1 MSATLTGKIREG
13 RGKSAAR
20 AARREEL
27 LPGVLYG
34 MQDNVSFT
42 IIEKELK
49 KILHAEGKNV
59 LIDLNIEGDAKG
71 KSRKVVLK
79 DYQTHPLKANWRHVD
94 FLEVD
99 ESKKIHVQVS
109 FVFKGKSPGEKQ
121 GGIVN
126 HLLDEIE
133 VECLPSN
140 ILSSI
145 EIDMTV
151 IGLGDVLHVSDLK
164 LPATVN
170 ILTPLTTAIVGVME
184 AKEEVAKAE
193 VEEEDT
199 DEAKPAEKSA
209 GGEAKK

>member
-1 MSATLTGKIREG
+1 
-13 RGKSAAR
+13 
-20 AARREEL
+20 
-27 LPGVLYG
+27 

-42 IIEKELK
+42 IVEKELK

-59 LIDLNIEGDAKG
+59 LIDLKIEGDA

-99 ESKKIHVQVS
+99 ENKKIHVQVS

-145 EIDMTV
+145 EIDMTA

-184 AKEEVAKAE
+184 EKAEAEKAE
-193 VEEEDT
+193 VGETEEV
-199 DEAKPAEKSA
+199 KPADKSA
-209 GGEAKK
+209 GGEAKKS

>member
-1 MSATLTGKIREG
+1 MSATLSGKIREG

-20 AARREEL
+20 AARREDL

-42 IIEKELK
+42 IVEKELK
-49 KILHAEGKNV
+49 KILHAGGKNV
-59 LIDLNIEGDAKG
+59 LIDLQIEGDS

-79 DYQTHPLKANWRHVD
+79 DYQAHPLKANWRHVD

-99 ESKKIHVQVS
+99 ENKKIHVQVP
-109 FVFKGKSPGEKQ
+109 FIFKGKSPGEKQ

-145 EIDMTV
+145 EIDMTA

-170 ILTPLTTAIVGVME
+170 ILTSATTAIVGVME
-184 AKEEVAKAE
+184 EKAAVEKAE
-193 VEEEDT
+193 SEDTEEE
-199 DEAKPAEKSA
+199 KPAEKSA

>member
-13 RGKSAAR
+13 RGKSSAR
-20 AARREEL
+20 AARREDL

-42 IIEKELK
+42 IVEKELK

-59 LIDLNIEGDAKG
+59 LIDLKIEGDA

-99 ESKKIHVQVS
+99 ENKKIHVQVS

-145 EIDMTV
+145 EIDMTA

-184 AKEEVAKAE
+184 EKAEAEKAE
-193 VEEEDT
+193 VGETEEV
-199 DEAKPAEKSA
+199 KPADKSA
-209 GGEAKK
+209 GGEAKKS